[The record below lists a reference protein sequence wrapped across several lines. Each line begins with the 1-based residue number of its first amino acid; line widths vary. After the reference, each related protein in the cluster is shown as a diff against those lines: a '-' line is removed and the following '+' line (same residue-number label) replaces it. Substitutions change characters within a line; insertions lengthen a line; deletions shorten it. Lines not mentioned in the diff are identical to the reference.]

1 MLRCTIFIIKNC
13 KYLYHNAQKKLFFC
27 FKLCIIDKERI
38 VKFMIQNINTIITSP
53 SKSQNV
59 SNPKSL
65 CDRIEHY
72 LNEIFERELHEK
84 GSILVSYSPFVI
96 KKIAGYLSGKIK
108 MPASIGIA
116 GETASGKSTIT
127 MDLIDT
133 IESFATEFNI
143 EDVITRVNTDDYY
156 YDRSEMVKAAGS
168 FAEFAKNYDL
178 DVPQAL
184 ELELMSKHIKELLT
198 GKSTYL
204 PKYDMS
210 GTAIR
215 HDNYTLAKP
224 SKVIISEGLFTLTEK
239 VRDAFNFK
247 IYVDIAE
254 DIKRER
260 FFVRAAERG
269 LGDSAEHIYKN
280 ANEKAEVHIRP
291 CKKNA
296 DIVLSGSAD
305 RIKYKNFLNK
315 IIGIVH
321 ELYFMEEV

>member
-1 MLRCTIFIIKNC
+1 ML
-13 KYLYHNAQKKLFFC
+13 
-27 FKLCIIDKERI
+27 
-38 VKFMIQNINTIITSP
+38 NISNLK
-53 SKSQNV
+53 SKSPFKSQ
-59 SNPKSL
+59 SSATNPISIS
-65 CDRIEHY
+65 DSIERY
-72 LNEIFERELHEK
+72 LTNIFENEIAQN
-84 GSILVSYSPFVI
+84 GSILVSYNPFVI
-96 KKIAGYLSGKIK
+96 KKITGYLSGKIK

-143 EDVITRVNTDDYY
+143 PDAITRVNTDDYY

-184 ELELMSKHIKELLT
+184 ELELMHKHIKELLS
-198 GKSTYL
+198 GKTTYL

-224 SKVIISEGLFTLTEK
+224 SKVIISEGLFTLTDK
-239 VRDAFNFK
+239 VRDAFDFK
-247 IYVDIAE
+247 IYVDIDE
-254 DIKRER
+254 DIKKER
-260 FFVRAAERG
+260 FFVRAKERG
-269 LGDSAEHIYKN
+269 LGDSAQHIYAN

-291 CKKNA
+291 CKTKA

-305 RIKYKNFLNK
+305 RIK
-315 IIGIVH
+315 
-321 ELYFMEEV
+321 

>member
-1 MLRCTIFIIKNC
+1 MLNISNTTSKNP
-13 KYLYHNAQKKLFFC
+13 F
-27 FKLCIIDKERI
+27 
-38 VKFMIQNINTIITSP
+38 
-53 SKSQNV
+53 KSQLSTTNPISISDSIERYLTNV
-59 SNPKSL
+59 F
-65 CDRIEHY
+65 E
-72 LNEIFERELHEK
+72 NEMAQQ
-84 GSILVSYSPFVI
+84 GSILVSYNPFVI
-96 KKIAGYLSGKIK
+96 KKIVGYLSGKIK

-184 ELELMSKHIKELLT
+184 ELELMHKHIKELLS

-224 SKVIISEGLFTLTEK
+224 SKVIISEGLFTLTDK
-239 VRDAFNFK
+239 VRDAFDFK
-247 IYVDIAE
+247 IYVDINE
-254 DIKRER
+254 DIKKER
-260 FFVRAAERG
+260 FFIRANERG
-269 LGDSAEHIYKN
+269 LGDSAEHIYAN
-280 ANEKAEVHIRP
+280 ANEKAEIYIRP
-291 CKKNA
+291 CQAKA

-315 IIGIVH
+315 IIGIVQ
-321 ELYFMEEV
+321 ELYL

>member
-1 MLRCTIFIIKNC
+1 
-13 KYLYHNAQKKLFFC
+13 
-27 FKLCIIDKERI
+27 
-38 VKFMIQNINTIITSP
+38 MIQTTSQNITKLNNINEE
-53 SKSQNV
+53 
-59 SNPKSL
+59 
-65 CDRIEHY
+65 IERY
-72 LNEIFERELHEK
+72 LTFVFEQELRTE
-84 GSILVSYSPFVI
+84 GSILLSYNPFVI
-96 KKIAGYLSGKIK
+96 KKIAGYLSGRIN

-168 FAEFAKNYDL
+168 FSEFAKHYDL

-184 ELELMSKHIKELLT
+184 ELELMSKHIKELLS
-198 GKSTYL
+198 GNETYL

-224 SKVIISEGLFTLTEK
+224 SKIIISEGLFTLTEK
-239 VRDAFNFK
+239 IKDAFDFK
-247 IYVDIAE
+247 IYVDIDE
-254 DIKRER
+254 KIKKER
-260 FFVRAAERG
+260 FYVRAKERD
-269 LGDSAEHIYKN
+269 LGDSADFIYKN

-291 CKKNA
+291 CKAHA

-315 IIGIVH
+315 IIRVIQD
-321 ELYFMEEV
+321 LYFQY

>member
-1 MLRCTIFIIKNC
+1 
-13 KYLYHNAQKKLFFC
+13 
-27 FKLCIIDKERI
+27 
-38 VKFMIQNINTIITSP
+38 MIQNIHTNLKSP

-59 SNPKSL
+59 SKPTTI
-65 CDRIEHY
+65 CDEIERY
-72 LNEIFERELHEK
+72 LTNIFEKELHEK
-84 GSILVSYSPFVI
+84 NSILVSYNPFVI
-96 KKIAGYLSGKIK
+96 KKIAGYLSGRIK

-133 IESFATEFNI
+133 IESFASEFNI
-143 EDVITRVNTDDYY
+143 HDAITRVNTDDYY

-184 ELELMSKHIKELLT
+184 ELELMSKHIMELLS

-215 HDNYTLAKP
+215 HDNHTLAKP
-224 SKVIISEGLFTLTEK
+224 SKVIISEGLFTLTDK

-247 IYVDIAE
+247 IYVDIE
-254 DIKRER
+254 ENIKKER
-260 FFVRAAERG
+260 FYIRAKERG
-269 LGDSAEHIYKN
+269 LGNSADHIYAN
-280 ANEKAEVHIRP
+280 ANEKAAIHIRP
-291 CKKNA
+291 CKEKA
-296 DIVLSGSAD
+296 DIVLSGAAD

-315 IIGIVH
+315 IIGIIQ
-321 ELYFMEEV
+321 EMYFSEEI